1 VESVENS
8 TSELPPLPTVLGN
21 PAKSAGFPHS
31 HSAGDGCHIDTTFKI
46 LLREATVL
54 WLPSEGEGLPV
65 ACIEAMATG
74 VPVIGFDVP
83 GVSDLLKGG
92 CGVLVPPGNAAK
104 LADET
109 LALLHDPARYRK
121 IARAARARV
130 ENEYSLE
137 RMCAAHYSLMR
148 QISGA
153 GGRPGD
159 GSLSRGFHTR
169 KSPRQ
174 KAAGV
179 ATLTK

>member
-1 VESVENS
+1 M
-8 TSELPPLPTVLGN
+8 LGN